1 MDADRPVPESFR
13 LLFVCTGNT
22 CRSPLADVIARRRL
36 ADLGWRHVEVRSAG
50 VGAWDGGPASRGS
63 LAAAARHDMDLSGHR
78 SSRVTPELLEW
89 ADVVLAMSPSHVM
102 HLVELGAGGKVELL
116 TTFAAGADPEG
127 VPDFVSDPVGGT
139 DEDYEETYVLL
150 DRLVDLTLRRL
161 HPVVAP

>member
-1 MDADRPVPESFR
+1 LDE
-13 LLFVCTGNT
+13 
-22 CRSPLADVIARRRL
+22 
-36 ADLGWRHVEVRSAG
+36 LGWAHVEVRSAG
-50 VGAWDGGPASRGS
+50 VGAWDGAPASRGS
-63 LAAAARHDMDLSGHR
+63 LAAAARHGMDLSAHR

-89 ADVVLAMSPSHVM
+89 ADMIQAMSPSHVM
-102 HLVELGAGGKVELL
+102 HLVEQGAGGKVELI
-116 TTFAAGADPEG
+116 TAFAAGSDPVG